1 MLVPGLSGGSVAIAL
16 KIYDE
21 ILSRFSHFFKNIKNN
36 FFYFLQLI
44 IGGLLGMFISSI
56 TLLKLLNINYYLII
70 SIVLGL
76 MSFIILKNFNY
87 NSQKKWY
94 LIFIVLGGFLL
105 FGFNQFS
112 QFSIN
117 NELIYFVIAGILLA
131 IAFILPGISFAYV
144 LLLLDLYEPFLLAI
158 AMFDFVFLFKIGISF
173 IFGLILTAKLLD
185 YLFNK
190 FNQITNNIV
199 IGFVIASMLNVI
211 PFDNVRLT
219 ACLLS
224 VIFSGAFFGL
234 LIRK

>member
-87 NSQKKWY
+87 NNVNDSIKALNDTAQACQVDMQKDKD
-94 LIFIVLGGFLL
+94 LIC
-105 FGFNQFS
+105 
-112 QFSIN
+112 
-117 NELIYFVIAGILLA
+117 
-131 IAFILPGISFAYV
+131 
-144 LLLLDLYEPFLLAI
+144 D
-158 AMFDFVFLFKIGISF
+158 
-173 IFGLILTAKLLD
+173 
-185 YLFNK
+185 
-190 FNQITNNIV
+190 
-199 IGFVIASMLNVI
+199 
-211 PFDNVRLT
+211 
-219 ACLLS
+219 
-224 VIFSGAFFGL
+224 
-234 LIRK
+234 